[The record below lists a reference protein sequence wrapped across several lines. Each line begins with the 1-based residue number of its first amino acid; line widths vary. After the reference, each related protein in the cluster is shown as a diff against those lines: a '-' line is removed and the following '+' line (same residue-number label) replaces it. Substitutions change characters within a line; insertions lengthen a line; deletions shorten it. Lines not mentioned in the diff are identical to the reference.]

1 MRALVFAL
9 TITGISAFQP
19 EDKAELETALATCC
33 DNDTPAF
40 DNECTYQ
47 GSHISQWDTSQVTD
61 FQKLFDAQDRLCF
74 MYFDADIRLW
84 DVTNVQHFN
93 FAFRGTMFNQD
104 ISGWNVKKD
113 LSYGHF
119 FHSFSGAFRFNQNL
133 DAWGLTN
140 PPYKYIFIGS
150 NSMVHRP
157 SWYDDVTEG
166 CWFDG
171 CGTCKERIK
180 AATPAASLPAA
191 FQFIYHDNAV
201 AAGIYPL
208 QQAVVCTEGYK
219 ENTEGVDC
227 SATLCVDNSPACC
240 EPVVCEGLDE
250 TGCFDSG
257 TCWWHKDDELCK
269 AGHKNKA
276 LRDHDL
282 RITKAKQCS

>member
-9 TITGISAFQP
+9 TITGISAFRP
-19 EDKAELETALATCC
+19 ADKAALETALATCC
-33 DNDTPAF
+33 VSDTEF
-40 DNECTYQ
+40 NNECTYQ
-47 GSHISQWDTSQVTD
+47 GSHISQWDTSLMTD
-61 FQKLFDAQDRLCF
+61 FESLFDAQDRPCF
-74 MYFDADIRLW
+74 TYFDADIRLW
-84 DVTNVQHFN
+84 DVTYVQTFVR
-93 FAFRGTMFNQD
+93 AFRGTMFNQD

-113 LSYGHF
+113 LPRYRLEHMF
-119 FHSFSGAFRFNQNL
+119 EQAFLFNQNL
-133 DAWGLTN
+133 DAWGLTHTDG
-140 PPYKYIFIGS
+140 YKYMFFRA
-150 NSMVHRP
+150 NSMSIKP
-157 SWYDDVTEG
+157 SWYLNSEWFEG
-166 CWFDG
+166 CWKVG
-171 CGTCKERIK
+171 CGTCKLK
-180 AATPAASLPAA
+180 FMSANDAYLNA
-191 FQFIYHDNAV
+191 AV

-208 QQAVVCTEGYK
+208 QQGVVCTEGYK

-257 TCWWHKDDELCK
+257 TCWWHKDEELCK